1 MNTQEIIS
9 SLISINSI
17 KINLKKPFK
26 WASGWNSPIYCD
38 NRISLSYPKIRN
50 DITNELVYKIN
61 SNFPKIDTIAG
72 VATAGI
78 PQGALIAKE
87 LDLPFL
93 YIRSSAKKHGMK
105 NLIEG
110 DLIRNSKVLI
120 IEDLISTG
128 GSSLKAINAIKGNNC
143 SVIGLTCIFN
153 YNFQIS
159 KKLFKSNKIK
169 VVSLCTYDDLIQF
182 TKSKKIISS
191 KEIDS
196 LENWRKNPDKWKK

>member
-93 YIRSSAKKHGMK
+93 YIRSSFL
-105 NLIEG
+105 NFL
-110 DLIRNSKVLI
+110 
-120 IEDLISTG
+120 
-128 GSSLKAINAIKGNNC
+128 SL
-143 SVIGLTCIFN
+143 
-153 YNFQIS
+153 
-159 KKLFKSNKIK
+159 
-169 VVSLCTYDDLIQF
+169 SLL
-182 TKSKKIISS
+182 
-191 KEIDS
+191 ES
-196 LENWRKNPDKWKK
+196 LL